1 MNAATRTLLIDGPA
15 GAIDLALDL
24 PAGDPA
30 GVAVIAAVYV
40 TDLYCNRGAPRIRSL
55 NRSDTDT

>member
-24 PAGDPA
+24 PA
-30 GVAVIAAVYV
+30 
-40 TDLYCNRGAPRIRSL
+40 
-55 NRSDTDT
+55 